1 MRRFY
6 LKEKIELEKK
16 FFIKNDLFN
25 HVINVL
31 KFKKNQNIVFFDI
44 TSNNFFC
51 EILNVN
57 KTNAEVIPLYKIPQ
71 KVQSKIEIKVY
82 QCIPKGNIL
91 NDIIEKDV
99 ELGVT
104 EFTPII
110 SERTI
115 KRTKEFKEKW
125 NEIIKNSTQQCGR
138 SRLMKI
144 NTPVYFKDL
153 FKNEFD
159 GEKIIFYENANEL
172 IKLDFFNKKKKNSV
186 HIILGPEGGFSLD
199 EVNTAN
205 SNGFKSYSLGNNVLK
220 CLTAN
225 ILAVGFIYLL
235 NSK

>member
-1 MRRFY
+1 
-6 LKEKIELEKK
+6 
-16 FFIKNDLFN
+16 
-25 HVINVL
+25 
-31 KFKKNQNIVFFDI
+31 
-44 TSNNFFC
+44 
-51 EILNVN
+51 
-57 KTNAEVIPLYKIPQ
+57 
-71 KVQSKIEIKVY
+71 
-82 QCIPKGNIL
+82 
-91 NDIIEKDV
+91 
-99 ELGVT
+99 
-104 EFTPII
+104 
-110 SERTI
+110 
-115 KRTKEFKEKW
+115 
-125 NEIIKNSTQQCGR
+125 
-138 SRLMKI
+138 MKI